1 MEFLADTFVLWL
13 ALSASLIGATYFY
26 RRTRKVDQG
35 FFVTAEDFSVRKI
48 MLDVRKG
55 EGDIFLGFL
64 LSMIF
69 FSMFLA
75 GVIRFVRGIF
85 T

>member
-1 MEFLADTFVLWL
+1 MEFLADTFILWL
-13 ALSASLIGATYFY
+13 VLSAALIGATYFY
-26 RRTRKVDQG
+26 RRTRKVEQG
-35 FFVTAEDFSVRKI
+35 FFVTADDFSVRKI

-64 LSMIF
+64 LSMVF

-75 GVIRFVRGIF
+75 GIVRFFRGVF

>member
-1 MEFLADTFVLWL
+1 MEFLADTFILWL
-13 ALSASLIGATYFY
+13 VLSGALVAATYFY
-26 RRTRKVDQG
+26 RRSRKVEQG
-35 FFVTAEDFSVRKI
+35 FFVTADDFSVRKI

-64 LSMIF
+64 LSMVF

-75 GVIRFVRGIF
+75 GIVRFLRGVF
-85 T
+85 Q

>member
-1 MEFLADTFVLWL
+1 MEFLADTWILWL
-13 ALSASLIGATYFY
+13 VLSGVLVGATYFY
-26 RRTRKVDQG
+26 RRSRKVEQG
-35 FFVTAEDFSVRKI
+35 FFVTADDFSVRKI
-48 MLDVRKG
+48 MLDIRKG

-75 GVIRFVRGIF
+75 GLVRFVRGIF
-85 T
+85 G

>member
-1 MEFLADTFVLWL
+1 MEFLADTFILWL
-13 ALSASLIGATYFY
+13 ALSGLLIGATYFY
-26 RRTRKVDQG
+26 RRTRKVEQG

-75 GVIRFVRGIF
+75 GIVRFVRGIF

>member
-1 MEFLADTFVLWL
+1 MEFLADTWILWL
-13 ALSASLIGATYFY
+13 VVSGGFVGATYFY
-26 RRTRKVDQG
+26 RRGRRVEQG
-35 FFVTAEDFSVRKI
+35 FFVTAADFSVRKI

-75 GVIRFVRGIF
+75 GLVRFLRGIF

>member
-1 MEFLADTFVLWL
+1 MEFLADTFILWL
-13 ALSASLIGATYFY
+13 VLAGVLVGATYFY
-26 RRTRKVDQG
+26 RRTRRVEQG
-35 FFVTAEDFSVRKI
+35 FFVTADDFNVRKI

-75 GVIRFVRGIF
+75 GFVRFIRSIF
-85 T
+85 G